1 MSNVLKFP
9 KKKFQGPPVERLKRI
24 DLAALKAAAPS
35 RASLRCA
42 LAVAWMLVRV
52 PLFLVMYW
60 LRLPVMLVCNF
71 VSIPALSAFLFSL
84 YAFPEKTNM
93 VWGFGVVSFGAFV
106 VLWIYDFVLM
116 LLSPQD
122 LVKSL

>member
-9 KKKFQGPPVERLKRI
+9 KKVQGPPVERLKRI

-35 RASLRCA
+35 RASLRGA
-42 LAVAWMLVRV
+42 LAVAWMLVRL

-71 VSIPALSAFLFSL
+71 VSIPALGAFLFAW
-84 YAFPEKTNM
+84 YAFPDKTRM
-93 VWGFGVVSFGAFV
+93 VVAFGVVSFVAFV
-106 VLWIYDFVLM
+106 ILWAYDYVLM
-116 LLSPQD
+116 ALSPQD